1 MSHLW
6 PRPCADNPTYLD
18 HSKLADT
25 KYIKTLVTLTSQ
37 EGKYPCYCRDC
48 QSHGIVYA
56 IHHNGH
62 LWRDNTGRQ
71 RGQGA
76 DESASD
82 FHKRQISEMLQ
93 YGFG

>member
-6 PRPCADNPTYLD
+6 SRPYAKNPTYLD
-18 HSKLADT
+18 HNKLTDAG
-25 KYIKTLVTLTSQ
+25 YIKTLVTLTSQ
-37 EGKYPCYCRDC
+37 EGKYPCYCGHC
-48 QSHGIVYA
+48 HSCGLIYA

-62 LWRDNTGRQ
+62 LWRDNIGRQ
-71 RGQGA
+71 RGQLA
-76 DESASD
+76 AESTSV